1 MSETSELR
9 QTLLSQGEALHAR
22 YRDMLTGGW
31 RQRIPLL
38 TLSASAIVVYLV
50 GLVALGISPI
60 KIISGAGRLIDIE
73 GLMLPPDPDTWSRF
87 LLYLGAL
94 GQTLSIAFLGTL
106 LGAII
111 GCPFGFLAARNVVV
125 NRLVRLLTRRSLDT
139 VRSVDTL
146 IWALIWINVVGLG
159 PFAGAL
165 AIMSTDL
172 GAFGKL
178 MSEAIEAAD
187 RKPVD
192 GVLSVGGSRLHGV
205 RFGMLPQ
212 VLPVFA
218 SQLLYFFESNTRS
231 ATIIGIVGAGGIGLQ
246 LSEQIRVLEW
256 QQVSFLILMV
266 LVTVAAL
273 DWISQRLRSAII
285 GHRPSSPIELAAKRG
300 QGFKIALVVA
310 GKTHDQVA
318 GARIRIGAQIVRR
331 ARRGTAVAALRL
343 PHHRRRPPI
352 IALEE
357 GVDLLLGRGSHPRR
371 SPMSHKP
378 LRQNRQDFAP
388 HRGRS
393 AAPPRIVRSSARDRP
408 RWRTSHRNICR
419 LVRAPGGPIL
429 PSRSVGRRS
438 DTGSAPIR
446 RLRLSTA
453 RSNRPAYRSIAPG
466 TAASLPS
473 CSRLGLRM
481 ALQQQRTRLV
491 YSERRWQCLLRGR
504 AVPR

>member
-1 MSETSELR
+1 VSETSELR

-106 LGAII
+106 VGAII

-165 AIMSTDL
+165 AIMSSDL

-285 GHRPSSPIELAAKRG
+285 GHRPSPPIELAAKRG

-357 GVDLLLGRGSHPRR
+357 GVDLLLGAARILVDRQCHINRCDKIGRISPRIADDLPHLRELSAPAREIGLVGEPAIEIFAGSFERRADRSCHPDRW
-371 SPMSHKP
+371 
-378 LRQNRQDFAP
+378 AAGAI
-388 HRGRS
+388 RGRPQY
-393 AAPPRIVRSSARDRP
+393 AAFDFPPPVPIDRL
-408 RWRTSHRNICR
+408 T
-419 LVRAPGGPIL
+419 GP
-429 PSRSVGRRS
+429 
-438 DTGSAPIR
+438 
-446 RLRLSTA
+446 
-453 RSNRPAYRSIAPG
+453 
-466 TAASLPS
+466 
-473 CSRLGLRM
+473 
-481 ALQQQRTRLV
+481 
-491 YSERRWQCLLRGR
+491 
-504 AVPR
+504 